1 MTSEQERERS
11 AQPTLREMR
20 LAGREAI
27 RRARQETQESA
38 RRSRDELRRI
48 VREVREAELAAT
60 RARRGADGTPEA
72 GTRTRIQLVA
82 LDLFTENGYEAT
94 SLREI
99 AERLGVTKAALYYHF
114 RTKDDIIASLVQ
126 DRIAR
131 VEELIDWAQ
140 GQPRT
145 AETRMEFVR
154 RYSALLH
161 DGDNLKLM
169 RFFERNQTAMHQHKS
184 GEMMRGQVRSMLAVL
199 CDRQQPLADQI
210 RRSMAIFALHSTWF
224 VLSDPQIPVDESRAA
239 ALEVA
244 LSLVT

>member
-1 MTSEQERERS
+1 MTGEEEREGS
-11 AQPTLREMR
+11 PQQALREMR

-27 RRARQETQESA
+27 RRAREETQARA
-38 RRSRDELRRI
+38 RRSREELRQV
-48 VREVREAELAAT
+48 VREVRDAELAAGRARRAADRAPEAST
-60 RARRGADGTPEA
+60 RAR
-72 GTRTRIQLVA
+72 IQQVA
-82 LDLFTENGYEAT
+82 LDLSTENGYEAT

-114 RTKDDIIASLVQ
+114 RTKDDIIASLIQ
-126 DRIAR
+126 DRVTR
-131 VEELIDWAQ
+131 VEELIGWAQ

-161 DGDNLKLM
+161 DGDHLKLM

-184 GEMMRGQVRSMLAVL
+184 GEMMRGQVRRMLDVL
-199 CDRQQPLADQI
+199 CDREQPLADQI

-224 VLSDPQIPVDESRAA
+224 VLSDPQIPVDESRSA

-244 LSLVT
+244 LSLVE

>member
-1 MTSEQERERS
+1 MPGQDEGGRLPQ
-11 AQPTLREMR
+11 QTLREMR

-27 RRARQETQESA
+27 RQARQETQDSA
-38 RRSRDELRRI
+38 RRSREELRRV
-48 VREVREAELAAT
+48 VREVREAELAAA
-60 RARRGADGTPEA
+60 RARRAAERTPEA
-72 GTRTRIQLVA
+72 GTRIRIQQVA

-114 RTKDDIIASLVQ
+114 PTKDDIIASLVA
-126 DRIAR
+126 DRLAR
-131 VEELIDWAQ
+131 VDELIEWGQ
-140 GQPRT
+140 GQPNT
-145 AETRMEFVR
+145 TETRMEFVR
-154 RYSALLH
+154 RYSAVLH

-184 GEMMRGQVRSMLAVL
+184 GAMMRAQVRRMLDL
-199 CDRQQPLADQI
+199 LGDRQAPLADRI

-224 VLSDPQIPVDESRAA
+224 VLADPEIPVDESRAA

-244 LSLVT
+244 LSLVQ

>member
-1 MTSEQERERS
+1 
-11 AQPTLREMR
+11 

-27 RRARQETQESA
+27 RRAREESQESA
-38 RRSRDELRRI
+38 RRSRDELRR
-48 VREVREAELAAT
+48 VVHEVHEAEVAAA
-60 RARRGADGTPEA
+60 RARRAPEGTPEA
-72 GTRTRIQLVA
+72 GTRSRIRQVA

-114 RTKDDIIASLVQ
+114 KTKDDIIASLVA
-126 DRIAR
+126 DRLAR
-131 VEELIDWAQ
+131 VEELIEWGQ
-140 GQPRT
+140 GQPST
-145 AETRMEFVR
+145 AETRVEFVH

-184 GEMMRGQVRSMLAVL
+184 GSMMRAQVRNMLDLL
-199 CDRQQPLADQI
+199 CDREAPLAEQI

-224 VLSDPQIPVDESRAA
+224 VLADPQIPVDESRAA

-244 LSLVT
+244 LSLVR